1 MEVAAIAFSSQPPLP
16 FWDDDR
22 GDQDLRF
29 DEDDFG
35 DNGGD
40 VGGGHGADG
49 DDCHS
54 FSRAWCDD

>member
-54 FSRAWCDD
+54 FSRA

>member
-16 FWDDDR
+16 FQDDDR
-22 GDQDLRF
+22 DDQDLRF

-54 FSRAWCDD
+54 FSRA